1 MTQKSSKLTL
11 GMLGKVFGVAFFV
24 YLFFGFMLLPC
35 LNTITQIFTTTD
47 SAGNIDPLAVIRFF
61 FAGSMGRY
69 VWNSLKLAICLVVTV
84 NVVGV
89 SIVLLTEYFDIKG
102 ANILR
107 LGYMTT
113 MIYSGVA
120 LVTGYLF
127 LYASDG
133 ILTTALV
140 NAFPSF
146 DPNWFSGFNAVLFTM
161 TFACTSNHAL
171 FLRNAIRGIDYNTV
185 EAARNMGAKPFKVL
199 WKVVF
204 PTLVPTMFSL
214 TVMTFITGLCAMS
227 APTLLG
233 YDSINPEI
241 VRLAGSSTAD
251 EAFPQARAALL
262 SIILAM
268 FTIVLLTVLSAYER
282 KGHYLSVSK
291 TKARLQKQ
299 KITNPVWNTLA
310 HIYAYVLFIIYM
322 IPVVMIVIFSFQTYG
337 AIRMKKLDLSN
348 WTLINFFGTQDYQYL
363 TSRGT
368 YKVRKGSISG
378 LFANEATLGGIKMSF
393 VLSILAAALACLIV
407 VIACNYIFKNRNKK
421 SGVVLE
427 YCLLFPWLLPTIL
440 ICYSYRT
447 YFNAEN
453 IWYVGN
459 VNLYFAEH
467 VRILLVLAY
476 TVVKLP
482 FSLRMIKAAF
492 YAIDEELED
501 AARNMGASGLM
512 TFLRV
517 KRAGGV
523 RAELQRAL
531 YRVRY
536 VRHLCQLLRHELRH
550 GHSGHVRGG
559 GTVRLQCQCL
569 GPPLRFDRVHHAG
582 VRRDPLS
589 GLRRGRARPRRA
601 AGGQGAP
608 PQTRGKADGTVQKGA
623 RRRGGGSG
631 GSGGRRRCPR
641 RAGRKAVMKINTIV
655 FDMGGVLL
663 DFGAELFSRRLHV
676 GAEGEALLRQHLLC
690 TTDWVRLDRGTI
702 TEEEVYAHACAR
714 LPAELHAAAE
724 YIIYH
729 WNEPIVPITGTADV
743 VRELKARGYTLYL
756 LSNAARRQH
765 TYWHDIPGSECFSG
779 TLISADVH
787 LLKPEAAI
795 YQALFDKFDL
805 TAASCLFIDDFPP
818 NIEAAENAGMQGIV
832 FHDAGQLREELK
844 ARGIL

>member
-1 MTQKSSKLTL
+1 MGGSLAKSRLDA
-11 GMLGKVFGVAFFV
+11 AFVVRMIGIVLFA
-24 YLFFGFMLLPC
+24 YFFFGFMLLPC
-35 LNTITQIFTTTD
+35 LNTLTSIFTTTN
-47 SAGNIDPLAVIRFF
+47 AEGVRDPFAVIRFF

-204 PTLVPTMFSL
+204 PTLLPTLFSL

-241 VRLAGSSTAD
+241 VRLAGSSVAD

-262 SIILAM
+262 SIILAC
-268 FTIVLLTVLSAYER
+268 FTILLLTVLSSYER

-291 TKARLQKQ
+291 TKAKLQKQ
-299 KITNPVWNTLA
+299 KITNPVANVLA

-322 IPVVMIVIFSFQTYG
+322 TPVVMIVIFSFQTFS
-337 AIRMKKLDLSN
+337 AVRMRKLDLSQ
-348 WTLINFFGTQDYQYL
+348 WTLVNYFGKQDYSYL

-368 YKVRKGSISG
+368 YKIREGSISG
-378 LFANEATLGGIKMSF
+378 VFSNEATLGGIQMSF
-393 VLSILAAALACLIV
+393 VMSVIAAALACVIV
-407 VIACNYIFKNRNKK
+407 VVACNYIFKHKK
-421 SGVVLE
+421 TGTILE
-427 YCLLFPWLLPTIL
+427 YALLFPWLLPTIL

-447 YFNAEN
+447 FFNSSDV
-453 IWYVGN
+453 WYVFGQ
-459 VNLYFAEH
+459 NLYYADR
-467 VRILLVLAY
+467 VRILIVIAY

-482 FSLRMIKAAF
+482 FSLRMIKASF

-501 AARNMGASGLM
+501 AARNLGSGPVRTFLKVKLPIILPSVLAVFALNFNALFTEYDMSATFASTYGTTYAMVIQSMCREEGLYGYNVNASG
-512 TFLRV
+512 R
-517 KRAGGV
+517 RCA
-523 RAELQRAL
+523 
-531 YRVRY
+531 
-536 VRHLCQLLRHELRH
+536 
-550 GHSGHVRGG
+550 S
-559 GTVRLQCQCL
+559 TVFIML
-569 GPPLRFDRVHHAG
+569 V
-582 VRRDPLS
+582 S
-589 GLRRGRARPRRA
+589 GLILYLVYG
-601 AGGQGAP
+601 
-608 PQTRGKADGTVQKGA
+608 VGA
-623 RRRGGGSG
+623 RDLGERLEARD
-631 GSGGRRRCPR
+631 RRRKR
-641 RAGRKAVMKINTIV
+641 MDRIKAVFHKK
-655 FDMGGVLL
+655 
-663 DFGAELFSRRLHV
+663 
-676 GAEGEALLRQHLLC
+676 Q
-690 TTDWVRLDRGTI
+690 
-702 TEEEVYAHACAR
+702 
-714 LPAELHAAAE
+714 PAE
-724 YIIYH
+724 
-729 WNEPIVPITGTADV
+729 
-743 VRELKARGYTLYL
+743 
-756 LSNAARRQH
+756 
-765 TYWHDIPGSECFSG
+765 
-779 TLISADVH
+779 
-787 LLKPEAAI
+787 
-795 YQALFDKFDL
+795 
-805 TAASCLFIDDFPP
+805 AASP
-818 NIEAAENAGMQGIV
+818 Q
-832 FHDAGQLREELK
+832 
-844 ARGIL
+844 